1 MKTLRN
7 ALTALLTAL
16 LIMGALPF
24 TALAA
29 DNTAGAPLQF
39 KNGKF
44 KILILSDI
52 QDTNTPQQA
61 TVDLMNN
68 AIDQTKPDFIA
79 LTGDN
84 IAGWWKGVTPEET
97 KAAVDIVG
105 KAINDRKIPFALVF
119 GNHDHEGLCDEQNGM
134 TEEQAKKQL
143 MAWFQ
148 AYEYCMAVDGEEMTG
163 VGNYNLPILNT
174 AGNKTVFNLW
184 FMDSN
189 PYTDESEG
197 GGYGYV
203 HKDQIDWYERTS
215 NALKAENGGKPVPSL
230 LFQHIV
236 VPEVYNMFTEVSKG
250 TKGAVRGNANHTS
263 QYYVTNPDYIDAG
276 HLNEGPCPA
285 NTANDGQLD
294 SWVKQGDILGAI
306 FGHDHV
312 NDYAG
317 TYKGI
322 RLLAAPAVTFYSYG
336 NYRGVRTIDL
346 DESNL
351 STFQTQV
358 IPADKLMDYTVKNP
372 YIREHGYYEY
382 KSVFI
387 PALCGGIAGLAA
399 LTAVII
405 VLVKV
410 IKKHKAKKQN
420 Q

>member
-1 MKTLRN
+1 
-7 ALTALLTAL
+7 
-16 LIMGALPF
+16 
-24 TALAA
+24 
-29 DNTAGAPLQF
+29 
-39 KNGKF
+39 
-44 KILILSDI
+44 
-52 QDTNTPQQA
+52 
-61 TVDLMNN
+61 MNN

-203 HKDQIDWYERTS
+203 HTDQIDWYERTS
-215 NALKAENGGKPVPSL
+215 NALKAENDGKPVPSL

-236 VPEVYNMFTEVSKG
+236 VPEVYDMFTEVSKG

>member
-16 LIMGALPF
+16 LILGTLPF

-29 DNTAGAPLQF
+29 DKTAGAPLQF

-143 MAWFQ
+143 MAWLQ

-215 NALKAENGGKPVPSL
+215 NALKAENDGKPVPSL

-236 VPEVYNMFTEVSKG
+236 GRRCTICLPKC
-250 TKGAVRGNANHTS
+250 
-263 QYYVTNPDYIDAG
+263 PG
-276 HLNEGPCPA
+276 HQRLPCEATP
-285 NTANDGQLD
+285 
-294 SWVKQGDILGAI
+294 
-306 FGHDHV
+306 
-312 NDYAG
+312 
-317 TYKGI
+317 
-322 RLLAAPAVTFYSYG
+322 
-336 NYRGVRTIDL
+336 TIPN
-346 DESNL
+346 S
-351 STFQTQV
+351 
-358 IPADKLMDYTVKNP
+358 IM
-372 YIREHGYYEY
+372 
-382 KSVFI
+382 
-387 PALCGGIAGLAA
+387 
-399 LTAVII
+399 
-405 VLVKV
+405 
-410 IKKHKAKKQN
+410 
-420 Q
+420 